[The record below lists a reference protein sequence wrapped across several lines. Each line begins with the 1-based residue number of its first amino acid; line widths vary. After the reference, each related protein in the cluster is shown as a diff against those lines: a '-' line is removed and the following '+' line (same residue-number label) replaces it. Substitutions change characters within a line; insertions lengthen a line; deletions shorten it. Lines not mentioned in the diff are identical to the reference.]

1 VTTSSSTANDTAAAG
16 ETQAALGRHLQ
27 SFAQGIETI
36 LANYTEASVIVTP
49 DATYRGLDEIRGFFR
64 RFLDSATPE
73 FWDAFTLGAQNVVGD
88 VAYITWSAKPF
99 IPLATDTLIV
109 RSGKI
114 YVQTFTALQG

>member
-1 VTTSSSTANDTAAAG
+1 MTTLSSTANDTAAAG
-16 ETQAALGRHLQ
+16 ETRAALGRHLQ

-36 LANYTEASVIVTP
+36 LADYTEASVIVTP

-99 IPLATDTLIV
+99 IPLATDTPWIPE
-109 RSGKI
+109 RSA
-114 YVQTFTALQG
+114 TCLTAR